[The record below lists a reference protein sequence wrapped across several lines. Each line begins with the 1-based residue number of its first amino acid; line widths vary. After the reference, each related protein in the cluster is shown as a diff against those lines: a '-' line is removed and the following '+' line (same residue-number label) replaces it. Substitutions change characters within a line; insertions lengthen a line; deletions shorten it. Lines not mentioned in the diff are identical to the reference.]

1 MFKNNDINEKLES
14 SSDDDEVSL
23 LYDRMVELSD
33 LRDNDESCRYY
44 YIIVTCSSNVVHL
57 FV

>member
-23 LYDRMVELSD
+23 LYDRMVELGIMMKAAG
-33 LRDNDESCRYY
+33 
-44 YIIVTCSSNVVHL
+44 IIILLLHVPLMLYTYLYN
-57 FV
+57 